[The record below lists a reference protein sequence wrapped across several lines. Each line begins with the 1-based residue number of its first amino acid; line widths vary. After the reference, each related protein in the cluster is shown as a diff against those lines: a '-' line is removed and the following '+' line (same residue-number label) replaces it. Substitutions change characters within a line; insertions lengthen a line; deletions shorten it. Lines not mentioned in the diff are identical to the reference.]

1 MTDPAI
7 VTHRPSAPASVA
19 GHSAR
24 QHDWLVGQLPAGM
37 LADDFFVRFVRI
49 FQAEAHT
56 LLSHADTLPHLA
68 DPRLAPIEMV
78 RYLSGWL
85 AAPEVDDAYGPHAQ
99 RQMLLTVAKT
109 LPWRGTRKAL
119 VTLLELYSG
128 APVTISES
136 GGVFDQGRAPDGARW
151 VRLEVTSTG
160 PLAEEDFVE
169 LVRDEV
175 PAHVGVEIVVA
186 GRQIWPGDGS
196 APAAGRQE
204 R

>member
-1 MTDPAI
+1 
-7 VTHRPSAPASVA
+7 
-19 GHSAR
+19 
-24 QHDWLVGQLPAGM
+24 M

-49 FQAEAHT
+49 FQAEAQT

-78 RYLSGWL
+78 RYLSRWL
-85 AAPEVDDAYGPHAQ
+85 AAPGVDDAYGSRAQ
-99 RQMLLTVAKT
+99 RLMLLTVAKT

-119 VTLLELYSG
+119 ATMLELYSG
-128 APVTISES
+128 EPAIISES

-175 PAHVGVEIVVA
+175 PAHIGVEIVVA
-186 GRQIWPGDGS
+186 GQQIWPVDGS
-196 APAAGRQE
+196 AASAGRRE